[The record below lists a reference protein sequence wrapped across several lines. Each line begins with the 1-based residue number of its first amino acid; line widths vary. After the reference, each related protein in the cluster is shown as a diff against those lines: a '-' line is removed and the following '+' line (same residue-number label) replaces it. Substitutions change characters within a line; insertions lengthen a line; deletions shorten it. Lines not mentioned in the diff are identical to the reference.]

1 MQGLGNFIPLLI
13 LIAVMYFFIIRPQQ
27 KQNKE
32 RQQMLNSLEKGD
44 RIVTA
49 GGIHGKITSV
59 KDDTI
64 NLEIAPNVVITLQ
77 KSGVGFVKTDE
88 EEKPRKG
95 KKKKN
100 EEKTEDKN
108 EVAEPEDTAQE
119 ETSEE
124 NKGE

>member
-1 MQGLGNFIPLLI
+1 MQGFGNFLPLLI

-59 KDDTI
+59 KDETI

-100 EEKTEDKN
+100 EEKN
-108 EVAEPEDTAQE
+108 EVAEPEVTAQE

-124 NKGE
+124 NKSE